1 MNENRNEIER
11 RLRNA
16 VDHAAPNDLDA
27 VLDAPRMDGGTPW
40 PVQTRRRSLRWLPMA
55 AAAVLALLAFVGF
68 RDWQNGHT
76 VASVVSLDV
85 NPSIQM
91 QVNRKEQVLSADP
104 LNKEGWEVLEG
115 MDLQGTPLTLAVN
128 AIVGSMLQHGYFE
141 DAGAAILVSVED
153 QDTQR
158 AQRLE
163 NLLNSS
169 IGAALQNAVVHSQV
183 VTYDAGLE
191 PADLNS
197 GLSVGKTALI
207 QDIQALNGSLDFQ
220 GLAAL
225 SVEELW
231 QLRQAG
237 APGMPIGLGNAAG
250 IAEEYAGT
258 LELSSTTWEAEPE
271 LDENPACYE
280 IELSVYGLGK
290 FDYKV
295 DPYSGEILEGLPDVL
310 RISMPQD
317 VSEGSSGQVPVPPAD
332 TNLPANPNLP
342 ADTNPPAGIAGPIG
356 QADAE
361 AIAYA
366 HAGVQAADVY
376 GLEIELDDGVYEL
389 EFWAGLTEYEY
400 EISARDGSILKAEH
414 DASDEY
420 GHHGETHRHG
430 SGCISADD
438 ARSAALHHAGVSNPS
453 GYQCEADWDDGRCV
467 YEIEFDCNGVEY
479 EYEIDGQ
486 TGAVL
491 KAEQDR

>member
-1 MNENRNEIER
+1 MNENRNDIER

-27 VLDAPRMDGGTPW
+27 VLDAPQKDGDLTPW
-40 PVQTRRRSLRWLPMA
+40 PAQNPKRPFRWLPMA

-68 RDWQNGHT
+68 RDWQYGHT

-128 AIVGSMLQHGYFE
+128 AVVGSMLQHGYFE
-141 DAGAAILVSVED
+141 DPGAAILISVED
-153 QDTQR
+153 QDSQR

-163 NLLNSS
+163 NLLNTS
-169 IGAALQNAVVHSQV
+169 IGAALQNTVVHSQV
-183 VTYDAGLE
+183 VTCDAGSE
-191 PADLNS
+191 AANLNS

-207 QDIQALNGSLDFQ
+207 QDIQALNGDLDFES
-220 GLAAL
+220 LAAL

-237 APGMPIGLGNAAG
+237 APGMPIGLGNAAAA
-250 IAEEYAGT
+250 AEQYAGT
-258 LELSSTTWEAEPE
+258 LELNSTTWKGEPE
-271 LDENPACYE
+271 LDEIPACYE

-290 FDYKV
+290 FEYKV
-295 DPYSGEILEGLPDVL
+295 DAYSGEILEGLSNVL
-310 RISMPQD
+310 RISMPLD
-317 VSEGSSGQVPVPPAD
+317 VYENASGEVPAPSVTPPPAS
-332 TNLPANPNLP
+332 T
-342 ADTNPPAGIAGPIG
+342 AGPIG

-376 GLEIELDDGVYEL
+376 GLEIKLDDGVYEM
-389 EFWAGLTEYEY
+389 EFWAGQIEYEY
-400 EISARDGSILKAEH
+400 KISAWDGSILKA
-414 DASDEY
+414 DEY
-420 GHHGETHRHG
+420 GRHGETHHHG
-430 SGCISADD
+430 SDCISADD
-438 ARSAALHHAGVSNPS
+438 ARSAALHHAGVSS
-453 GYQCEADWDDGRCV
+453 LSAYQCETDWDDGRCI
-467 YEIEFDCNGVEY
+467 YQIEFDCNGIEY

>member
-1 MNENRNEIER
+1 MNENRNDIER

-27 VLDAPRMDGGTPW
+27 VLDAPQKDGDLTPW
-40 PVQTRRRSLRWLPMA
+40 PAQNPKRPFRWLPMA

-68 RDWQNGHT
+68 RDWQYGHT

-128 AIVGSMLQHGYFE
+128 AVVGSMLQHGYFE
-141 DAGAAILVSVED
+141 DPGAAILISVED
-153 QDTQR
+153 QDSQR

-163 NLLNSS
+163 NLLNTS
-169 IGAALQNAVVHSQV
+169 IGAALQNTVVHSQV
-183 VTYDAGLE
+183 VTCDAGSE
-191 PADLNS
+191 AANLNS

-207 QDIQALNGSLDFQ
+207 QDIQALNGDLDFES
-220 GLAAL
+220 LAAL

-237 APGMPIGLGNAAG
+237 APGMPIGLGNAAAA
-250 IAEEYAGT
+250 AEQYAGT
-258 LELSSTTWEAEPE
+258 LELNSTTWKGEPE
-271 LDENPACYE
+271 LDEIPACYE

-290 FDYKV
+290 FEYKV
-295 DPYSGEILEGLPDVL
+295 DAYSGEILEGLSNVL
-310 RISMPQD
+310 RISMPLD
-317 VSEGSSGQVPVPPAD
+317 VYENASGEVPAPSVTPPPAS
-332 TNLPANPNLP
+332 T
-342 ADTNPPAGIAGPIG
+342 AGPIG

-376 GLEIELDDGVYEL
+376 GLEIKLDDGVYEM
-389 EFWAGLTEYEY
+389 EFWAGIIEYEY
-400 EISARDGSILKAEH
+400 EISAWDGSILKAEH

-420 GHHGETHRHG
+420 NSHSETHHHG
-430 SGCISADD
+430 SDCISADD
-438 ARSAALHHAGVSNPS
+438 ARSAALHHAGVSSPS
-453 GYQCEADWDDGRCV
+453 AYQCETDWDDGRCI
-467 YEIEFDCNGVEY
+467 YQIEFDCNGIEY

>member
-1 MNENRNEIER
+1 MNENRNDIER

-27 VLDAPRMDGGTPW
+27 VLDAPQKDGDLTPW
-40 PVQTRRRSLRWLPMA
+40 PAQNPRRPLRWLPMA
-55 AAAVLALLAFVGF
+55 AAAVLALLAFAGF
-68 RDWQNGHT
+68 RDWQYGHT

-128 AIVGSMLQHGYFE
+128 AVVGSMLQHGYFE
-141 DAGAAILVSVED
+141 DAGAAILISVED
-153 QDTQR
+153 QDSQR

-163 NLLNSS
+163 NLLNTS
-169 IGAALQNAVVHSQV
+169 IGAALQNTVVHSQV
-183 VTYDAGLE
+183 VTCDAGSE
-191 PADLNS
+191 AANLNS

-207 QDIQALNGSLDFQ
+207 QDIQALNGKLDFES
-220 GLAAL
+220 LAAL

-237 APGMPIGLGNAAG
+237 APGMPIGLGNAAAA
-250 IAEEYAGT
+250 AEQYAGT
-258 LELSSTTWEAEPE
+258 LELNSTTWKGEPE
-271 LDENPACYE
+271 LDEIPACYE

-290 FDYKV
+290 FEYKV
-295 DPYSGEILEGLPDVL
+295 DAYSGEILEGLSNVL
-310 RISMPQD
+310 RISMPLD
-317 VSEGSSGQVPVPPAD
+317 VYENASGEVPAPSVTPPPAS
-332 TNLPANPNLP
+332 T
-342 ADTNPPAGIAGPIG
+342 AGPIG

-376 GLEIELDDGVYEL
+376 GLEIKLDDGVYEM
-389 EFWAGLTEYEY
+389 EFWAGMIEYEY
-400 EISARDGSILKAEH
+400 EISAWDGSILKAEH

-420 GHHGETHRHG
+420 GRHGETHRHG
-430 SGCISADD
+430 SDCISADD
-438 ARSAALHHAGVSNPS
+438 ARSAALHHAGVSSPS
-453 GYQCEADWDDGRCV
+453 AYQCETDWDDGRCI
-467 YEIEFDCNGVEY
+467 YQIEFDCNGIEY
-479 EYEIDGQ
+479 EYEIDSQ